1 MLDQNTDRNIW
12 MIGAVLVGV
21 VMIIAAK
28 GGFSAIFKKVVDF
41 FTKTIDGATANTD
54 FGKTTGTVASHS
66 GTILA
71 SIDWGM
77 IAQHAST
84 ILIH

>member
-21 VMIIAAK
+21 VMIVAAK
-28 GGFSAIFKKVVDF
+28 GGFSKLFKSVIGF
-41 FTKTIDGATANTD
+41 FTNTVAGMNGTND
-54 FGKTTGTVASHS
+54 FNTQGTGTVL
-66 GTILA
+66 T

-84 ILIH
+84 ILIR

>member
-21 VMIIAAK
+21 VMIVLAK
-28 GGFSAIFKKVVDF
+28 GGFSKVFQSILDFFKKAVDS
-41 FTKTIDGATANTD
+41 AT
-54 FGKTTGTVASHS
+54 GKGFDATGVPS
-66 GTILA
+66 GTPHTILA

>member
-21 VMIIAAK
+21 VMIVAAK

-41 FTKTIDGATANTD
+41 FTKTIDGATGTSGFDTAPA
-54 FGKTTGTVASHS
+54 GTVLS
-66 GTILA
+66 T
-71 SIDWGM
+71 IDWGM

>member
-21 VMIIAAK
+21 VMIVLAK
-28 GGFSAIFKKVVDF
+28 GGFSKVFQSILDF
-41 FTKTIDGATANTD
+41 FEKAVGSATSNGDFNATAPS
-54 FGKTTGTVASHS
+54 KAVA
-66 GTILA
+66 LA

>member
-21 VMIIAAK
+21 VMIVLAK
-28 GGFSAIFKKVVDF
+28 GGFSKVFQSILDF
-41 FTKTIDGATANTD
+41 FEKAVGSATSNGDFNATVPSKSGA
-54 FGKTTGTVASHS
+54 
-66 GTILA
+66 ILA
-71 SIDWGM
+71 SVDWGM

-84 ILIH
+84 ILIR